1 MALNYSIKEIES
13 KKIVDG
19 GFLIYDSL
27 FFSVLGITEKHKTL
41 ESVYDFTKLIN
52 SADFTQIDSSIT
64 DSDLF
69 LKELNSSTSTSYRS
83 NLRKIDFYFNFILDA
98 LHYNYKVYLINAS
111 TESNVFEILNRYDL
125 DFLVYDPIKTT
136 ISTDFKTEIKLK
148 NIPVLFNSS
157 VSSSSF
163 KPIENF
169 YILNNVT
176 DLNYQFDNF
185 YARSE
190 LNDTDFNQL
199 SFTVAGAKRIKRYY
213 GDENITD
220 DSEYSNSPYVLVSLL
235 SDISGMLAR
244 SYSEYPWVSIAGF
257 RNGRVLN
264 QRFSKI
270 ALSSIRYSE
279 DIIPQT
285 PTNITLSSGSKL
297 NIAHSRGINTILKLS
312 SPTGKEYYLASDLSG
327 ITSSENEVKKTFSY
341 GNLFSYIARNSKQVI
356 NEYLFEPNIPEN
368 REQITNKLNRMM
380 ETVKVNSGVEYY
392 TVICNDSNNTANT
405 IAQSKLVVDIS
416 YKPIQSPS
424 VINLNFTT

>member
-1 MALNYSIKEIES
+1 MALNYSIKEIEN

-52 SADFTQIDSSIT
+52 DSDFTQIDLSIT
-64 DSDLF
+64 DSDIF
-69 LKELNSSTSTSYRS
+69 LKELNSTSSTSYRS

-98 LHYNYKVYLINAS
+98 LHYNYKIYLINAS
-111 TESNVFEILNRYDL
+111 TEDNVFEILNRYDL
-125 DFLVYDPIKTT
+125 DFLVYDPLKTT
-136 ISTDFKTEIKLK
+136 ISTDFKTEVKLK

-157 VSSSSF
+157 ISSSSF
-163 KPIENF
+163 SPIENF

-185 YARSE
+185 YLRSE

-199 SFTVAGAKRIKRYY
+199 SFTIAGVKRIKRYY

-220 DSEYSNSPYVLVSLL
+220 DSEYSNSPYILISLL
-235 SDISGMLAR
+235 SDISGMLSR
-244 SYSEYPWVSIAGF
+244 SYSQYPWNSIAGF
-257 RNGRVLN
+257 RNGRILN
-264 QRFSKI
+264 QKFSKI
-270 ALSSIRYSE
+270 ALSSIRPSE
-279 DIIPQT
+279 DIIPRT

-297 NIAHSRGINTILKLS
+297 NTAHSRGINTVLNLQS
-312 SPTGKEYYLASDLSG
+312 LTGKEYYLASDLSG

-341 GNLFSYIARNSKQVI
+341 GNLFSYISRNSKKVI
-356 NEYLFEPNIPEN
+356 NEYLFEPNNAEN
-368 REQITNKLNRMM
+368 RAQITNKLNRMM
-380 ETVKVNSGVEYY
+380 ETIKINNGVEFY
-392 TVICNDSNNTANT
+392 TVTCNDTNNTTTT
-405 IAQSKLVVDIS
+405 IAQSKLIVDIS

>member
-1 MALNYSIKEIES
+1 MALSYYIKEIET

-27 FFSVLGITEKHKTL
+27 FFSVLGITEKHKIL

-69 LKELNSSTSTSYRS
+69 LKELNSTTSTSYRS

-98 LHYNYKVYLINAS
+98 LHYNYKIYLINAS
-111 TESNVFEILNRYDL
+111 TESNVFEIINRYDL

-136 ISTDFKTEIKLK
+136 VSTNFKTEIKLK
-148 NIPVLFNSS
+148 NIPILFNSS

-163 KPIENF
+163 SPIENF
-169 YILNNVT
+169 YIFNNVT

-199 SFTVAGAKRIKRYY
+199 SFTVAGTKRIKRYY

-244 SYSEYPWVSIAGF
+244 SYSEYPWISIAGF
-257 RNGRVLN
+257 SNGRVLN

-297 NIAHSRGINTILKLS
+297 NTAHSRGINTILNLP
-312 SPTGKEYYLASDLSG
+312 SPTGKEYYLGSDLSG
-327 ITSSENEVKKTFSY
+327 ITSSENEIKKTFSY
-341 GNLFSYIARNSKQVI
+341 GNLFSYIAKNSKQVI
-356 NEYLFEPNIPEN
+356 NEYLFEPNTPEN
-368 REQITNKLNRMM
+368 REIITSKLNRMM
-380 ETVKVNSGVEYY
+380 ETVKINNGVEYY
-392 TVICNDSNNTANT
+392 TVICNDSNNTTTT
-405 IAQSKLVVDIS
+405 IAQSKLIVDLS
-416 YKPIQSPS
+416 YKPRQSIS
-424 VINLNFTT
+424 IVNLNFTT

>member
-1 MALNYSIKEIES
+1 MALNYSIKEIEN

-52 SADFTQIDSSIT
+52 DSDFTQIDSSIT
-64 DSDLF
+64 DSDIF
-69 LKELNSSTSTSYRS
+69 LKELNSTSSTSYRS

-98 LHYNYKVYLINAS
+98 LHYNYKIYLINAS
-111 TESNVFEILNRYDL
+111 TEDNVFEILNRYDL
-125 DFLVYDPIKTT
+125 DFLVYDPLKTT
-136 ISTDFKTEIKLK
+136 ISTDFKTEVKLK

-157 VSSSSF
+157 ISSSSF
-163 KPIENF
+163 SPIENF

-185 YARSE
+185 YLRSE

-199 SFTVAGAKRIKRYY
+199 SFTIAGVKRIKRYY

-220 DSEYSNSPYVLVSLL
+220 DSEYSNSPYILISLL
-235 SDISGMLAR
+235 SDISGMLSR
-244 SYSEYPWVSIAGF
+244 SYSQYPWNSIAGF
-257 RNGRVLN
+257 RNGRILN
-264 QRFSKI
+264 QKFSKI
-270 ALSSIRYSE
+270 ALSSIRPSE
-279 DIIPQT
+279 DIIPRT

-297 NIAHSRGINTILKLS
+297 NTAHSRGINTVLNLQS
-312 SPTGKEYYLASDLSG
+312 LTGKEYYLASDLSG

-341 GNLFSYIARNSKQVI
+341 GNLFSYISRNSKKVI
-356 NEYLFEPNIPEN
+356 NEYLFEPNNAEN
-368 REQITNKLNRMM
+368 RAQITNKLNRMM
-380 ETVKVNSGVEYY
+380 ETIKINNGVEFY
-392 TVICNDSNNTANT
+392 TVTCNDTNNTTTT
-405 IAQSKLVVDIS
+405 IAQSKLIVDIS

>member
-1 MALNYSIKEIES
+1 MALNYSIKEIEN

-148 NIPVLFNSS
+148 NIPVLLNSS
-157 VSSSSF
+157 ISSSSF

-244 SYSEYPWVSIAGF
+244 SYSEYPWISIAGF

-270 ALSSIRYSE
+270 ALSSVRYSE

-297 NIAHSRGINTILKLS
+297 NTAHSRGINTVLNLP
-312 SPTGKEYYLASDLSG
+312 SPTGKEYYLGSDLSG

-356 NEYLFEPNIPEN
+356 NEYLFEPNTPEN
-368 REQITNKLNRMM
+368 RERITSKLNRMM
-380 ETVKVNSGVEYY
+380 ETVKINNGVEYY
-392 TVICNDSNNTANT
+392 TVTCNDSNNTTTT
-405 IAQSKLVVDIS
+405 IAQSKLIVDLS

-424 VINLNFTT
+424 IVNLNFTT

>member
-1 MALNYSIKEIES
+1 MALNYSIKEIEN

-41 ESVYDFTKLIN
+41 ESAYDFTKLIN
-52 SADFTQIDSSIT
+52 SGDFTQIDSSIT
-64 DSDLF
+64 DSEVF
-69 LKELNSSTSTSYRS
+69 LKELNTTTSTSYRS

-98 LHYNYKVYLINAS
+98 LHYNYKIYLINAS
-111 TESNVFEILNRYDL
+111 TENNVFEVLNRYDL

-136 ISTDFKTEIKLK
+136 ISTEFKTEIKLK

-157 VSSSSF
+157 VSSTTF
-163 KPIENF
+163 KPIEDF

-190 LNDTDFNQL
+190 LNDVDFNQL
-199 SFTVAGAKRIKRYY
+199 SFTIAGAKRIKRYY

-220 DSEYSNSPYVLVSLL
+220 DSEYSNSPYVLISLL
-235 SDISGMLAR
+235 SDISGMVAR
-244 SYSEYPWVSIAGF
+244 VYEEYPWNSIAGF
-257 RNGRVLN
+257 RNGRILN

-297 NIAHSRGINTILKLS
+297 NTAHSRGINTVLNLPG
-312 SPTGKEYYLASDLSG
+312 PTGKEYYLASDLSG

-341 GNLFSYIARNSKQVI
+341 GNLFSYIARNSKKVI
-356 NEYLFEPNIPEN
+356 NEYLFEPNTAEN
-368 REQITNKLNRMM
+368 RQQITNKLNRMM
-380 ETVKVNSGVEYY
+380 EPIKINNGVEYY
-392 TVICNDSNNTANT
+392 SVTCNDINNTITT
-405 IAQSKLVVDIS
+405 IAQSKLIVDLS
-416 YKPIQSPS
+416 YKPIQSPN
-424 VINLNFTT
+424 VINLIFTI